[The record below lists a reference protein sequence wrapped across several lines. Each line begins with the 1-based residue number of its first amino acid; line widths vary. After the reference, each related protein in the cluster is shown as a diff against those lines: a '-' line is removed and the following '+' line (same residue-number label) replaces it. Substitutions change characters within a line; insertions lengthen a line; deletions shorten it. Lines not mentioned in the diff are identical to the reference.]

1 MNKSLRFLI
10 LSIIL
15 ILLSILCN
23 QLYQGMEYGRKDIE
37 RFRNAIEQKYTLLD
51 NVVDQLF
58 ETGNIKSYGELGK
71 KGITILVYL
80 NDTLISWSDNNIAFP
95 DYFDSAYFSSHLL
108 FNCNAWYLSRCY
120 DHKSFTAVGL
130 IQIKREYPFEN
141 KYLRNGY
148 HPTFNLPSNAM
159 IHETRTNGSYE
170 IRDWEGNFAFSVT
183 LNGIRKYPLIS
194 EYLPSILYFA
204 GFLIMLVFF
213 GYAIR
218 HINSKTRKNW
228 TILGLALIFIIF
240 RIFQTLLR
248 FPAGLYK
255 TEIFSPVSFGNSELL
270 PSLGDLLL
278 NTILILYII
287 IRFKRDFYIPERF
300 YHPKKSNENS
310 LHLILMIGIVFYY
323 LFVYHIFKS
332 LIINSNISFEVYK
345 ITGLSLLSLIGLIII
360 GLLFTGLVLLIDK
373 LVFICRNKI
382 RIEKLIV
389 LFSIALIFGI
399 VFLFLSGNLIDTYS
413 VLFFFVIFTLLVVI
427 RYKRDSL
434 NNYTIQVFLVFLF
447 SIYSVYFI
455 SKTTTQK
462 DHQNMRILAEN
473 LATEHDPVAEL
484 LLEKMSA
491 ELSSDSALAG
501 MLLDVYNVSRQDINR
516 YLANNYF
523 KGFWSKYNFR
533 FYDCQ
538 PSDSVIF
545 NVPDE
550 YSYHCYDYF
559 NRYIKERGMLLPGSS
574 FYYMDNLNGRIN
586 YLGEIVYRDSLAEIS
601 EMTMYIEL
609 ESRLISEEFGYPEL
623 LLDETVDVNSYLNE
637 YSYAKYFRNDL
648 IAQTGSFHYSL
659 TRDVYGKHNKEFSL
673 IRYDG
678 YDHLLYD
685 VDNENTIIISKP
697 TSSFFSSLVTFSY
710 LFVFYYI
717 LLLLALI
724 SFNLSMFEKK
734 FELNFK
740 NKIQLSIIS
749 ILLLSLIL
757 VGGGTIYF
765 SIQQYQKK
773 NYDNISEKI
782 QSVNIE
788 LDHKLAFEESLTNQ
802 WTSASYDNLDQL
814 LLKFSDVF
822 YTDIN
827 LFNPSGN
834 LIATTRPEIFDR
846 ELTGIKM
853 DPRAFSELTIER
865 KAEFIHQE
873 NIGKLRYL
881 SAYMPFMNAN
891 NVLLAY
897 LNLPYFTQQ
906 DVLRQEISTLAVAI
920 VNIYV
925 LLILI
930 TIAVAIFISD
940 AITKP
945 LRLLQEKFGQIKLLK
960 NHELIEYHG
969 SDEVAGLVSEYNR
982 MVQELQKSAE
992 LLAKSERESAWRE
1005 MARQI
1010 AHEIKNPLTPMRL
1023 TIQHLQRAWQDK
1035 KDNYA
1040 EIQNKVTQTLI
1051 EQIDNLSRIASEFST
1066 FAQMPKAENQKLEL
1080 NATISHAI
1088 SLFSNSTDVNINYTC
1103 KLKSPV
1109 YIYADKEQISRV
1121 FINLFNNAIQ
1131 SVPEDR
1137 RGKIDVSLEK
1147 LNKMA
1152 IVKIKDN
1159 GRGIPDEL
1167 KDKMFTPNF
1176 TTKSSGMGLGLAITK
1191 NIIENIH
1198 GQISFETVPGKGT
1211 TFILELPEY
1220 SGQSD
1225 NQATPE
1231 S

>member
-10 LSIIL
+10 LSML
-15 ILLSILCN
+15 LFLLSIFCN
-23 QLYQGMEYGRKDIE
+23 QLFQVLEYGRKDVG
-37 RFRNAIEQKYTLLD
+37 RFQDAINQKYTLLD
-51 NVVDQLF
+51 NTVDQLF
-58 ETGNIKSYGELGK
+58 ETGNIKSYEELRK

-80 NDTLISWSDNNIAFP
+80 NDTLISWSDNNIAIP
-95 DYFDSAYFSSHLL
+95 DYFDSTYFSSHLL
-108 FNCNAWYLSRCY
+108 FNCNAWYLSKCY

-130 IQIKREYPFEN
+130 IQIRRKYPYEN
-141 KYLRNGY
+141 KYLRNGF
-148 HPTFNLPSNAM
+148 HPTFNLPSSAV
-159 IHETRTNGSYE
+159 IHETKTNGSYE
-170 IRDWEGNFAFSVT
+170 IRDWEGNFILSVT

-194 EYLPSILYFA
+194 DYLPLILYFA
-204 GFLIMLVFF
+204 GFLIILLFF
-213 GYAIR
+213 SYMIR
-218 HINSKTRKNW
+218 QMNSKTRKNW
-228 TILGLALIFIIF
+228 FIAGLALLFIIF

-248 FPAGLYK
+248 FPSGLYK
-255 TEIFSPVSFGNSELL
+255 TDMFSPVSFGNSELL

-278 NTILILYII
+278 NTILIIYII
-287 IRFKRDFYIPERF
+287 IRFKRDFYIPEKF

-310 LHLILMIGIVFYY
+310 LHLILLIGIVFYY
-323 LFVYHIFKS
+323 LYVYHIFRS

-345 ITGLSLLSLIGLIII
+345 ITELSLLSIIGLIII

-373 LVFICRNKI
+373 LVFICRDKI

-399 VFLFLSGNLIDTYS
+399 VFLFLSGSLIDTYS

-491 ELSSDSALAG
+491 ELSSDSTLAG
-501 MLLDVYNVSRQDINR
+501 MLLDVYHVSRQDINS
-516 YLANNYF
+516 YLANHYF
-523 KGFWSKYNFR
+523 KGFLSKYDFR

-545 NVPDE
+545 NIPDE

-559 NRYIKERGMLLPGSS
+559 DRYIKERGMLLPGST

-586 YLGEIVYRDSLAEIS
+586 YLGKVVYRDSLAEIS

-623 LLDETVDVNSYLNE
+623 LLDEKVDVNSYLKE
-637 YSYAKYFRNDL
+637 YSYAKYYRNDL

-659 TRDVYGKHNKEFSL
+659 TRDVYGKHHNEFSL

-685 VDNENTIIISKP
+685 VDEENTIIISKP
-697 TSSFFSSLVTFSY
+697 TAGFFSSLITFSY

-757 VGGGTIYF
+757 IGGGTIYF
-765 SIQQYQKK
+765 SIQQYQEK

-782 QSVNIE
+782 QSVHIE
-788 LDHKLAFEESLTNQ
+788 LDHKLAFEERLTSQ
-802 WTSASYDNLDQL
+802 WSSVSYDNLDQL

-827 LFNPSGN
+827 LFDPSGS

-853 DPRAFSELTIER
+853 DPLAFSEMTIER
-865 KAEFIHQE
+865 KAEFIHRE

-881 SAYMPFMNAN
+881 SAYVPFMNAD

-906 DVLRQEISTLAVAI
+906 DVLRQEITTLTVAI

-945 LRLLQEKFGQIKLLK
+945 LRLLQERFGQIKLLK
-960 NHELIEYHG
+960 NHELIEYQG

-1035 KDNYA
+1035 KENYA

-1121 FINLFNNAIQ
+1121 FINLFNNALQ
-1131 SVPEDR
+1131 SIPEDR
-1137 RGKIDVSLEK
+1137 KGKIDVSLEK
-1147 LNKMA
+1147 FNKMV

-1159 GRGIPDEL
+1159 GRGIADEL

-1198 GQISFETVPGKGT
+1198 GEISFETLPGKGT

-1225 NQATPE
+1225 N
-1231 S
+1231 